1 MKQNKKKTKQNK
13 QKLSNEKNIFSY
25 FRFLQVFCFNFKNI
39 FDYELRQDLKK
50 KNGFNP
56 GLLRKRKRQAD
67 VFK

>member
-1 MKQNKKKTKQNK
+1 MKRIYFP
-13 QKLSNEKNIFSY
+13 IF
-25 FRFLQVFCFNFKNI
+25 VFYKNI

>member
-1 MKQNKKKTKQNK
+1 MKQNKKKNKQNK

-39 FDYELRQDLKK
+39 FDYELTQDFKK

-56 GLLRKRKRQAD
+56 GLLRKRKR
-67 VFK
+67 